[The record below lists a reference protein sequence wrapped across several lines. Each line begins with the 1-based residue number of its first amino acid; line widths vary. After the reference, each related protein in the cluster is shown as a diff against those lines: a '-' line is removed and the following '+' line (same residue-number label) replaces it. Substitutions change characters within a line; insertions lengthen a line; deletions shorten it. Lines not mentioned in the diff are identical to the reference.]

1 MGEAKRKGRSEEVV
15 RLVGL
20 LVFDAVL
27 QLSETGGD
35 LISPCMYSYGDARE
49 SEAWSFGLDMDKG
62 DVLDQAQERQH
73 ERVSMSLTSLA
84 AAVAVAVAGKAKREA
99 QGHQKR
105 ARDQRKSKQEKKDF
119 FILTIT
125 HFSHKHRPNSQFRRC
140 AP

>member
-1 MGEAKRKGRSEEVV
+1 ME

-20 LVFDAVL
+20 LVFDAPL

-62 DVLDQAQERQH
+62 DVLDQVQERQH
-73 ERVSMSLTSLA
+73 ERVSMSVTSLA
-84 AAVAVAVAGKAKREA
+84 AAVAGKAKREA

-105 ARDQRKSKQEKKDF
+105 ARDQRKSKQEKKTF
-119 FILTIT
+119 SSSRSLT
-125 HFSHKHRPNSQFRRC
+125 FHKHRSNSLFRRC